1 MLNRRWEIRT
11 HLCLPELA
19 LGQLHTTFAIFNK
32 HYKSYIKLKHRRV
45 CYPHTITLVLW
56 QQPSTTPQSATMA
69 KAFLSV
75 HLVAEQALAHF
86 YKEFIKKKN
95 HWLAELPKG
104 LSSWICQNTIMA
116 LILFHTTT
124 HGKASQQKGRIT
136 MQQTD
141 PWAPGTVFPHGLVPG
156 LYLDL
161 WSRKADSICLLK
173 HSSVSGPQ
181 SLEKS
186 FFRFEENTHSLKA
199 ISMGEDLFFPIER
212 LVLASL
218 SWGWTGRHWM
228 PGLHSC
234 SM

>member
-1 MLNRRWEIRT
+1 M
-11 HLCLPELA
+11 
-19 LGQLHTTFAIFNK
+19 
-32 HYKSYIKLKHRRV
+32 
-45 CYPHTITLVLW
+45 
-56 QQPSTTPQSATMA
+56 
-69 KAFLSV
+69 
-75 HLVAEQALAHF
+75 
-86 YKEFIKKKN
+86 
-95 HWLAELPKG
+95 PKG

-124 HGKASQQKGRIT
+124 HGKASQQNGQIT
-136 MQQTD
+136 MHQTD
-141 PWAPGTVFPHGLVPG
+141 PWAPGTCSHHGLVPG

-181 SLEKS
+181 GLEKS

-218 SWGWTGRHWM
+218 SWGWTGRDWM
-228 PGLHSC
+228 PGDAFLLYVKDACTHKSLWFPPNAAH
-234 SM
+234 